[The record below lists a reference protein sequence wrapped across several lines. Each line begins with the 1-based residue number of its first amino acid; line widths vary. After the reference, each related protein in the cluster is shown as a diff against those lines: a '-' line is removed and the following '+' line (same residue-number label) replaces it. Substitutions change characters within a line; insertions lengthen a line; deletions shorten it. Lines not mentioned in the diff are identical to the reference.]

1 MQPKIKIEILKSYF
15 IHVSSS
21 QQFNVFS
28 CHPSTPLFSYKVFH
42 DRKYLC
48 LYAIRVNN
56 LSWKKISSVFVEQF
70 EYNCMTNI
78 YFIYTEETVLY
89 QFYVWVKNYVLNNK
103 FWLSC
108 VKHFRKFVCLNSILM
123 LTVQCV

>member
-42 DRKYLC
+42 DRKYLAFM
-48 LYAIRVNN
+48 LYESIIYLERKFHLYSSSS
-56 LSWKKISSVFVEQF
+56 LSTIVWQIFISS
-70 EYNCMTNI
+70 TPKK
-78 YFIYTEETVLY
+78 L
-89 QFYVWVKNYVLNNK
+89 FYISFMYELKIM
-103 FWLSC
+103 S
-108 VKHFRKFVCLNSILM
+108 
-123 LTVQCV
+123 